1 MQEIK
6 KTKEEGFTLL
16 ELLIYISIFIILI
29 AVITLFSVTLIK
41 SVNKNYIKKEV
52 AGSAYT
58 AMKTMLY
65 EIKMAKDVYAPT
77 SVFNAYPGQLSL
89 ETTQDTPDGENTTY
103 VDFYLDNNGK
113 LCVKR
118 EGRDTEYLISEN
130 LKVSNLDFEYLSSVS
145 KSVRINLTV
154 LYDTSNPEYQYLY
167 TLTSTGTIRR

>member
-1 MQEIK
+1 MQKIK
-6 KTKEEGFTLL
+6 KSKKNGFTLL
-16 ELLIYISIFIILI
+16 ELLIYVGIFIILI
-29 AVITLFSVTLIK
+29 SIITLFSVTLIR

-65 EIKMAKDVYAPT
+65 EIKAAKDVYVPT
-77 SVFNAYPGQLSL
+77 SVFDINPGQLSL
-89 ETTQDTPDGENTTY
+89 ETAQDTPEGENTTY

-118 EGRDTEYLISEN
+118 EGKDAEYLISEN

-145 KSVRINLTV
+145 NSIRINLTV
-154 LYDTSNPEYQYLY
+154 LYDTFSPEYQYSY
-167 TLTSTGTIRR
+167 TLTSTGTIRK